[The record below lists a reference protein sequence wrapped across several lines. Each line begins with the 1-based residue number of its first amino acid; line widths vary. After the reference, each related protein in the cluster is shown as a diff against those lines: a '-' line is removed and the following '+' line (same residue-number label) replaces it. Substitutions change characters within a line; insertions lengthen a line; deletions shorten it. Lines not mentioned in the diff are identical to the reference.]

1 MIWKIRKVVD
11 STFLFL
17 LVFTKLELIKGTVSV
32 ISNDLPSKVVDGTF
46 LFLLV
51 FTKLELIKGT
61 VSKAGKAYKLMKHKS
76 DQKCGR

>member
-1 MIWKIRKVVD
+1 MIWKIR
-11 STFLFL
+11 
-17 LVFTKLELIKGTVSV
+17 
-32 ISNDLPSKVVDGTF
+32 KVVDGTF

>member
-32 ISNDLPSKVVDGTF
+32 ISNDLPR
-46 LFLLV
+46 
-51 FTKLELIKGT
+51 
-61 VSKAGKAYKLMKHKS
+61 KAGKAYKLMKHKS

>member
-32 ISNDLPSKVVDGTF
+32 ISNALPR
-46 LFLLV
+46 
-51 FTKLELIKGT
+51 
-61 VSKAGKAYKLMKHKS
+61 KAGKAYKLMKHKS

>member
-11 STFLFL
+11 SIL

-32 ISNDLPSKVVDGTF
+32 ISNDLPR
-46 LFLLV
+46 
-51 FTKLELIKGT
+51 
-61 VSKAGKAYKLMKHKS
+61 KAGAAYKFTIVQLKHKS